1 MNEQERS
8 ELERLK
14 QRQVRLEHELA
25 LFATQIKTLEQR
37 LSAQGNAE
45 VRRPDVEVGQRVS
58 LAQVQRP
65 DAATVSAPPVIS
77 PIPAAAPKVE
87 TAAERMEAGEARRPA
102 AAGPIRLRLRANA
115 GEKDFAKGSCRSC
128 GGHLEFPI
136 SAAGDTIPCPH
147 CGASTLLATA
157 PIPVPPLV
165 PRVLT
170 AAAAPARGS

>member
-77 PIPAAAPKVE
+77 PIPWD
-87 TAAERMEAGEARRPA
+87 RWW
-102 AAGPIRLRLRANA
+102 
-115 GEKDFAKGSCRSC
+115 
-128 GGHLEFPI
+128 
-136 SAAGDTIPCPH
+136 
-147 CGASTLLATA
+147 
-157 PIPVPPLV
+157 PV
-165 PRVLT
+165 R
-170 AAAAPARGS
+170 